1 MNRTIRAAAAVVVLG
16 LASSTV
22 GMAAQA
28 AGLAEAPRG
37 EDAHDVAKWT
47 PVVARSYAN
56 QYADVHCVRLPIEGA
71 EAGPYDLGAAP
82 SGTWFFAVATVEDR
96 QVQYGPAELVGTGVP
111 TGGAASDLIGC
122 HGTPRSGP
130 VAVTAPATATSPTPS
145 TTATPAASPTTDAS
159 PTTAA
164 TSDPVPD
171 QVSSGLGGASG
182 GMAAIGVGA
191 LLVLGLAGLGL
202 RARRTNGPGGR

>member
-1 MNRTIRAAAAVVVLG
+1 MNRTIRAAAAAVALG

-122 HGTPRSGP
+122 HGTPRNGGP
-130 VAVTAPATATSPTPS
+130 VAVTAPGTATPPTPA
-145 TTATPAASPTTDAS
+145 TTVTPAASPTTDA
-159 PTTAA
+159 
-164 TSDPVPD
+164 TSDAVPD
-171 QVSSGLGGASG
+171 QVASGLGGASDG
-182 GMAAIGVGA
+182 VAAIGVGA